1 MKQRCKFIL
10 NDNQNSSVEK
20 KDFFGVGGEDL
31 LALDANDSIYA
42 GNSQY
47 QINEDNDLEDT
58 TFKIPQN
65 LNQGMM
71 AHSNTAIA

>member
-42 GNSQY
+42 GNS
-47 QINEDNDLEDT
+47 
-58 TFKIPQN
+58 
-65 LNQGMM
+65 
-71 AHSNTAIA
+71 